1 MRSHQM
7 NKRGKKGEENM
18 SSQSIKL
25 RMVSLLAL
33 LFFATAAIAAEKTS
47 ATDAAKGAV
56 KDPKATAQKA
66 IPQQVRKELVSAGA
80 TAAAKKAFD
89 KASEELYP
97 KAKQEG
103 NLIVYSVWDVE
114 HLKVI
119 TDAFMK
125 RYPGIKATYWQGRNP
140 EIVTR
145 ALTELQGGQS
155 SFDVVLSDNAPP
167 VIRAAGGIQS
177 YETVQKDVLYL
188 HDPTMPTVSLQIQA
202 LAYNSRKTKPADLP
216 KSWEEVA
223 NPKYKGQIALDDPMR
238 AGPLSS
244 MLSGLKTQWNDDARF
259 NNFLK
264 GLKALSVPVHKSTS
278 AMFRLV
284 ISGEYNICMPA
295 LLHDVMEEMHKGT
308 PINYVK
314 SAPPVVFPRQAG
326 IYVKAPNPN
335 AGKLFAEWLISEEGQ
350 KTIDSIGRETSRNDF
365 KSKTSIESAFG
376 KGTKPLPVTDKGFLE
391 DPKKWLDT
399 YVKPIWEG

>member
-1 MRSHQM
+1 MLTKSTM
-7 NKRGKKGEENM
+7 AVALAASFLL
-18 SSQSIKL
+18 SS
-25 RMVSLLAL
+25 VAP
-33 LFFATAAIAAEKTS
+33 AAEK
-47 ATDAAKGAV
+47 AAVKEAI
-56 KDPKATAQKA
+56 KDPKAAAQKLM
-66 IPQQVRKELVSAGA
+66 PQQVRKEAGSA
-80 TAAAKKAFD
+80 TATATAKKAFE
-89 KASEELYP
+89 KASQELYP

-114 HLKVI
+114 HLRVI

-145 ALTELQGGQS
+145 VLTEFQGGQA

-167 VIRAAGGIQS
+167 VIRAAGGIMP

-188 HDPTMPTVSLQIQA
+188 HDPTLPTVSLQIQA
-202 LAYNSRKTKPADLP
+202 LAYNTRKLKPADLP

-223 NPKYKGQIALDDPMR
+223 NPKYKGMIALDDPMR

-244 MLSGLKTQWNDDARF
+244 MLSGLKTQWNNDTRF
-259 NNFLK
+259 NNFVK
-264 GLKALSVPVHKSTS
+264 GLKALNVPVHKSTS

-295 LLHDVMEEMHKGT
+295 LLHDVMEETHKGT
-308 PINYVK
+308 PISYVK
-314 SAPPVVFPRQAG
+314 TVPPVVFPRQAG
-326 IYVKAPNPN
+326 IYAKSPNPN
-335 AGKLFAEWLISEEGQ
+335 AAKLFAEWLISEEGQ
-350 KTIDSIGRETSRNDF
+350 KTIDSVGRETSRNDF

-376 KGTKPLPVTDKGFLE
+376 KGVKPLPVTDKAFLE

>member
-1 MRSHQM
+1 MAVALATSFLF
-7 NKRGKKGEENM
+7 
-18 SSQSIKL
+18 SS
-25 RMVSLLAL
+25 LAP
-33 LFFATAAIAAEKTS
+33 AAERTS
-47 ATDAAKGAV
+47 KDAVKETV
-56 KDPKATAQKA
+56 KDPKAAAQKA
-66 IPQQVRKELVSAGA
+66 IPQQVRKEGASANA
-80 TAAAKKAFD
+80 TATAKRAFE
-89 KASEELYP
+89 KVSQELYP

-114 HLKVI
+114 HLTVI
-119 TDAFMK
+119 TNAFMK
-125 RYPGIKATYWQGRNP
+125 RYPGIKATYWQARNP

-145 ALTELQGGQS
+145 ALTEFQGGQS

-167 VIRAAGGIQS
+167 VIRAAGAIQN

-202 LAYNSRKTKPADLP
+202 LAYNTRKMKPADLP
-216 KSWEEVA
+216 KNWEEVA
-223 NPKYKGQIALDDPMR
+223 NPKYKGMVALDDPMR

-244 MLSGLKTQWNDDARF
+244 MLSGLKTQWNNDTRF
-259 NNFLK
+259 NNFVK
-264 GLKALSVPVHKSTS
+264 GLKALNVPVHKSTS

-295 LLHDVMEEMHKGT
+295 LLHDVMEETHKGT
-308 PINYVK
+308 PISYAKTV
-314 SAPPVVFPRQAG
+314 PPVVFPRQAG
-326 IYVKAPNPN
+326 IYAKAPNPN
-335 AGKLFAEWLISEEGQ
+335 AAKLFAEWLISEEGQ
-350 KTIDSIGRETSRNDF
+350 KTIDSVGRETSRNDF

-376 KGTKPLPVTDKGFLE
+376 KGTKPLPVTDKAFLE

>member
-1 MRSHQM
+1 M
-7 NKRGKKGEENM
+7 
-18 SSQSIKL
+18 
-25 RMVSLLAL
+25 
-33 LFFATAAIAAEKTS
+33 ATAIALTAIFLFGTAFAAEKAPTKE
-47 ATDAAKGAV
+47 TAKDAV
-56 KDPKATAQKA
+56 KAPA
-66 IPQQVRKELVSAGA
+66 
-80 TAAAKKAFD
+80 AAAKKAGGQQVKKETGSATATASAA
-89 KASEELYP
+89 KAFAQVSAELYP

-114 HLKVI
+114 HLRVI
-119 TDAFMK
+119 TEAFMK

-145 ALTELQGGQS
+145 ALTEFQGGQA

-167 VIRAAGGIQS
+167 VIRAAGAIMN
-177 YETVQKDVLYL
+177 YDTVQRDVLVL

-202 LAYNSRKTKPADLP
+202 LSYNTKKIKPADLP

-223 NPKYKGQIALDDPMR
+223 NPKYKGMVALDDPMR

-244 MLSGLKTQWNDDARF
+244 MLSGLKTQWQDDARYNKF
-259 NNFLK
+259 VK
-264 GLKALSVPVHKSTS
+264 GLKALNVPVHKSTS

-284 ISGEYNICMPA
+284 ISGEYSICMPA
-295 LLHDVMEEMHKGT
+295 LLHDVMEEIHKGT
-308 PINYVK
+308 PVGYVK
-314 SAPPVVFPRQAG
+314 TIPPVLFPRQAG

-335 AGKLFAEWLISEEGQ
+335 AAKLFAEWLISEEGQ
-350 KTIDSIGRETSRNDF
+350 KTIDSVGRESARNDF
-365 KSKTSIESAFG
+365 KSKTSIDAAFG
-376 KGTKPLPVTDKGFLE
+376 KGTKPLPVTDQLFLE

>member
-1 MRSHQM
+1 MLS
-7 NKRGKKGEENM
+7 NSTKVIAVALSM
-18 SSQSIKL
+18 SFF
-25 RMVSLLAL
+25 LATI
-33 LFFATAAIAAEKTS
+33 ATAAEKAAVKESIKE
-47 ATDAAKGAV
+47 AV
-56 KDPKATAQKA
+56 KDPKAAAQKL
-66 IPQQVRKELVSAGA
+66 IPKQVKKEGGSAGA
-80 TAAAKKAFD
+80 TAAAAKAFE
-89 KASEELYP
+89 KASAELYP

-114 HLKVI
+114 HLRVI
-119 TDAFMK
+119 TEAFMK

-145 ALTELQGGQS
+145 ALTEFQGGQA

-167 VIRAAGGIQS
+167 VIRAAGAIMN
-177 YETVQKDVLYL
+177 YDTVQRDVLVL

-202 LAYNSRKTKPADLP
+202 LSYNTKKMKPADLP

-223 NPKYKGQIALDDPMR
+223 NPKYKGMVALDDPMR

-244 MLSGLKTQWNDDARF
+244 MLSGLKTQWQDDARY
-259 NNFLK
+259 NKFLK
-264 GLKALSVPVHKSTS
+264 GLKALNVPVHKSTS

-284 ISGEYNICMPA
+284 ISGEYSICMPA
-295 LLHDVMEEMHKGT
+295 LLHDVMEEIHKGT
-308 PINYVK
+308 PVGYVRTI
-314 SAPPVVFPRQAG
+314 PPVLFPRQAG

-335 AGKLFAEWLISEEGQ
+335 AAKLFAEWLISEEGQ
-350 KTIDSIGRETSRNDF
+350 KTIDSVGRESARNDF
-365 KSKTSIESAFG
+365 KSKTSIDAAFG
-376 KGTKPLPVTDKGFLE
+376 KGTKPLPVTDQLFLE